1 MALSEDFR
9 AYLLAETPIA
19 QAFGTNV
26 HVNSVPEEITPPYI
40 WLRRSGANHERT
52 LGQGKGEQAFEE
64 RWDLEVISDDPSE
77 IEGLA
82 KLIRDL
88 DSDKGTFGT
97 GTIQGLFVED
107 YSDEYIPKGVF
118 SDEGLDV
125 CAFQIV
131 IFGYV
136 PGGD

>member
-1 MALSEDFR
+1 MSLSEDFR
-9 AYLLAETPIA
+9 SFLLAQTPIA
-19 QAFGTNV
+19 QGFGSKI
-26 HVNSVPEEITPPYI
+26 HVNSVPEEIDPPYI
-40 WLRRSGANHERT
+40 WVRRSGASHERT
-52 LGQGKGEQAFEE
+52 LGQGQGEQAFQE
-64 RWDLEVISDDPSE
+64 RWDLEVITDDPSD
-77 IEGLA
+77 IDGLA

-88 DSDKGTFGT
+88 DGAKGTFGH

-125 CAFQIV
+125 VAFQVV
-131 IFGYV
+131 IYGYV